1 MWVCA
6 RQTHKTKYTHHAYM
20 LSHSVVSDSLQPQGL
35 LPARLLCPWDSP
47 GKNTGVHSHSLLL
60 GIFLTQGLNP
70 GLLHC
75 RCIFYLLSYQGSW
88 QQWVWLQ
95 TREKGSSGGRG
106 WKGPEQGHG
115 TDPRSHVHST
125 SPLKTVLILW
135 TQCTKWFL
143 NVITI
148 YIAFMIMLLLNL
160 IRILPEHQIF
170 ARRCFVKSTIEFVTT
185 WLSPRQSTGQSC
197 RTNDVGSRWAFPIE
211 PAFNI
216 DLIIFTKDR

>member
-1 MWVCA
+1 MRTCLVTQSCPTLCNRKDCCPPGSSVHGILQA
-6 RQTHKTKYTHHAYM
+6 RILECIAIPFSRGSSWPRDWTQ
-20 LSHSVVSDSLQPQGL
+20 VSCI
-35 LPARLLCPWDSP
+35 A
-47 GKNTGVHSHSLLL
+47 GVY
-60 GIFLTQGLNP
+60 FT
-70 GLLHC
+70 
-75 RCIFYLLSYQGSW
+75 SW
-88 QQWVWLQ
+88 A
-95 TREKGSSGGRG
+95 TREADNNGYGFRPGRRAPVVEGAERDQSKGMGRT
-106 WKGPEQGHG
+106 P
-115 TDPRSHVHST
+115 PRSHVHST

-135 TQCTKWFL
+135 TQFTKWFL